1 MLFDERNKKKN
12 GRLFPYLFMLK
23 KPGVVHL
30 NLNDSIIANGLIFAP
45 GSARNDVIDTETV
58 KVR

>member
-1 MLFDERNKKKN
+1 
-12 GRLFPYLFMLK
+12 MLK